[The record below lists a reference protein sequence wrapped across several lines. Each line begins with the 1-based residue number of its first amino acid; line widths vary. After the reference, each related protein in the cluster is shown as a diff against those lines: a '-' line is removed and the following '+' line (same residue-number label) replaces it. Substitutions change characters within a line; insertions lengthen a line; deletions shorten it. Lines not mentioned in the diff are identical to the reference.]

1 MRTPAT
7 ARKTLFAAVLAA
19 LCGLACAAP
28 PARAADAPPLVI
40 AGTGDSEELLRI
52 LAARYMREYPEA
64 HLEVP
69 DSIGS
74 SGGIKAVLAGKAA
87 LARTARP
94 LRDEEKAQGLVEVV
108 FAKSPIVFAVNPSVT
123 GVESLTKE
131 QVLDVFSG
139 KVADWS
145 ALGAPAGPIRKVCRE
160 TPETSRVLLNAAI
173 DGFEALG
180 CRDQAVA
187 YSTPEAVSLT
197 ADNPGAI
204 GYFAKSAMTG
214 TKLKALALSGVAPT
228 PENVNRGTYGIFIPF
243 ALVYKRPLSPAATGF
258 IKALAL
264 PDTERT
270 LTLESCADA
279 AGPALVLAGLAPDT
293 APQDDGE
300 GARLAAALGARL
312 ELSPGRI
319 RILWPA
325 A

>member
-19 LCGLACAAP
+19 LCSLACAALP
-28 PARAADAPPLVI
+28 VRAADAPPLVI

-52 LAARYMREYPEA
+52 LAARYMREDPEA

-69 DSIGS
+69 DAIGS

-123 GVESLTKE
+123 GVGSLTKE
-131 QVLDVFSG
+131 QILDVFSG
-139 KVADWS
+139 KVTDWS

-160 TPETSRVLLNAAI
+160 TPETGRVLLNAAI

-180 CRDQAVA
+180 CREQAVA

-197 ADNPGAI
+197 ADTPGAI

-214 TKLKALALSGVAPT
+214 TRLKALALSGVAPT
-228 PENVNRGTYGIFIPF
+228 PENVSRGAYDIFIPF
-243 ALVYKRPLSPAATGF
+243 ALVYKPPLSPAAADF

-264 PDTERT
+264 PDART
-270 LTLESCADA
+270 AMANYGCLPLPVSL
-279 AGPALVLAGLAPDT
+279 P
-293 APQDDGE
+293 
-300 GARLAAALGARL
+300 
-312 ELSPGRI
+312 SP
-319 RILWPA
+319 
-325 A
+325 

>member
-1 MRTPAT
+1 MRTPA
-7 ARKTLFAAVLAA
+7 AVRATLFAAVLAA

-28 PARAADAPPLVI
+28 PARAAGAPPLVI

-64 HLEVP
+64 RIEVP
-69 DSIGS
+69 DSIGT
-74 SGGIKAVLAGKAA
+74 SGGIKAVLAGQAE

-108 FAKSPIVFAVNPSVT
+108 FAKSPVVFAVNPSVT
-123 GVESLTKE
+123 DIESLTKA

-139 KVADWS
+139 KIADWS

-180 CRDQAVA
+180 CREQAVA
-187 YSTPEAVSLT
+187 YATPEAVAMT

-228 PENVNRGTYGIFIPF
+228 PENVSRGTYGIFIPF
-243 ALVYKRPLSPAATGF
+243 ALVCKPPLSPAAAGF
-258 IKALAL
+258 IKALSL
-264 PDTERT
+264 PDART
-270 LTLESCADA
+270 AMANYGCLPLPVSL
-279 AGPALVLAGLAPDT
+279 P
-293 APQDDGE
+293 
-300 GARLAAALGARL
+300 
-312 ELSPGRI
+312 SP
-319 RILWPA
+319 
-325 A
+325 